1 MLDAARWQFAVDR
14 GGTFTDCIG
23 RDPGSG
29 SLSVVKVPSSDDAPL
44 VGIRLLLGLPP
55 DAPIPPCEVRLGTT
69 LGTNA
74 LLERRGARSAL
85 LLTRGFGDLLELSDQ
100 TRPDLFALEIKRP
113 GPLPEL
119 VLEVHARL
127 DADGEPL
134 ERPDPA
140 QLERELERLRQTG
153 CDSVGIAVLND
164 YRAGLLEADVADL
177 ARRAGFTYVATGHQV
192 APSIGYLARASTVA
206 LDAYLTPL
214 LQRYLERLT
223 AELPDSRLLL
233 MQSSGGLCQRER
245 FRGAASVLSGPAG
258 GAEALAAVA
267 RAAGL
272 RHAVGFDMGGTSTD
286 VTRVEHGELSR
297 VYESQ
302 VGGTHIAAPIV
313 AVHTVAAGGGSV
325 CRFDGERLR
334 VGPESVGAVPGPL
347 CYGRPGPGELSL
359 TDVNLALGRVIA
371 DRFPLPLSLEP
382 ALAALEKLR
391 LEVASAGH
399 DYGALDVAEGLFR
412 IANANMAEAIREV
425 TVARGFDLRE
435 HALVVFGG
443 AGGQHA
449 CALARELGVQ
459 QVLFHPLAGVLSAW
473 GIGISRLRWEG
484 RADAGGRLLSDES
497 LAELAPEFDRL
508 LNEGRAALA
517 RDGADAA
524 KLAPTLTARLRYR
537 GTETELAVPFPS
549 GAAAARAEF
558 EAQFRARFG
567 YLHQSRPLEIA
578 QISVALAEPAAVP
591 TPQPAVAAASALPEP
606 TRRSRLYVDGQWLEN
621 VPVYLRETLT
631 PGAVLTGPA
640 IIAEATG
647 TIVLDPAFSL
657 SANAD
662 GLLRVTQQ
670 ATTDCQLPTANCQL
684 SSPDPVLLEIYANRF
699 MSIAEQMGRT
709 LRQTAMSVN
718 IRERLDFSCAVFDAQ
733 GELIANAPHIPVH
746 LGAMS
751 ESVKAVLRA
760 HADLA
765 PGDLFV
771 TNDPTQGG
779 SHLPDVTVVAPVH
792 DAGGALRFFAA
803 ARGHHA
809 DIGGKTPG
817 SMPAFSHSLAEEGI
831 VLRNVRIGRAGHFD
845 RDHVRDL
852 LSAGPHPA
860 RRVPENLA
868 DLEAQLAAVRTG
880 ASLLLQLADER
891 GVEEV
896 ERYMRFVQDNA
907 ASEVRRAI
915 ASLEPGRHTFSD
927 QLDDGT
933 PLVVTLSVDDAAQRL
948 TVDFSGTGAEHPGN
962 LNAPRAVT
970 LACVLYFL
978 RVLVGKPIPLNS
990 GCLRHVE
997 LVIPERSLL
1006 SPGPH
1011 CAVAGGNVE
1020 TSQRVVDVLFG
1031 AAGLLAG
1038 SQGTMNNLSFGDG
1051 SYGYYETIAG
1061 GAGAG
1066 SGFAG
1071 ASAVHTHMTNTRITD
1086 AEVIERRF
1094 PVRVV
1099 EHAVRRS
1106 SGGVGQTR
1114 GGDGVRRT
1122 LEFRAPAQV
1131 SILSEHRASAP
1142 RGLFGGGPAQPGQ
1155 NLLNGRDLGGAVSLE
1170 VKAGDRLTLLT
1181 PGGGGFGPAALGTTA
1196 RS

>member
-1 MLDAARWQFAVDR
+1 
-14 GGTFTDCIG
+14 
-23 RDPGSG
+23 
-29 SLSVVKVPSSDDAPL
+29 L

-55 DAPIPPCEVRLGTT
+55 DAPIPACEVRLGTT

-85 LLTRGFGDLLELSDQ
+85 LLTRGFGDLLELGDQ

-113 GPLPEL
+113 RPLPEQ
-119 VLEVHARL
+119 VLEVDARL
-127 DADGEPL
+127 DAEGVPL
-134 ERPDPA
+134 ERPAPA
-140 QLERELERLRQTG
+140 QLAHELETLRQAG
-153 CDSVGIAVLND
+153 FDSVGVAVLND
-164 YRAGLLEADVADL
+164 YRAGLLEAEIADV
-177 ARRAGFTYVATGHQV
+177 ARRAGFTYVATSHQV

-214 LQRYLERLT
+214 LQRYLDRLT
-223 AELPDSRLLL
+223 AKLPGSRLLL

-258 GAEALAAVA
+258 GAEALSAVA

-286 VTRVEHGELSR
+286 VTRVEDGALSR

-302 VGGTHIAAPIV
+302 VGGQHIAAPMV

-334 VGPESVGAVPGPL
+334 VGPESVGALPGPL

-359 TDVNLALGRVIA
+359 TDVNLALGRVIP
-371 DRFPLPLSLEP
+371 DRFPLPLSLAP
-382 ALAALEKLR
+382 PLSALERLR
-391 LEVASAGH
+391 LDVAGAGH
-399 DYGALDVAEGLFR
+399 DYSALDVAEGLFR

-449 CALARELGVQ
+449 CALARELGVH

-484 RADAGGRLLSDES
+484 RADAGGVMLTDES
-497 LAELAPEFDRL
+497 LAELAPHFERL
-508 LNEGRAALA
+508 VAEGRTALTA
-517 RDGADAA
+517 DGADPES
-524 KLAPTLTARLRYR
+524 LELTLTARVRYR
-537 GTETELAVPFPS
+537 GTESELPVRYPNS
-549 GAAAARAEF
+549 AAAAQSEF

-567 YLHQSRPLEIA
+567 YLHQDRSLEIA
-578 QISVALAEPAAVP
+578 QLSAALAEPAA
-591 TPQPAVAAASALPEP
+591 PATTSPPAAATGAPPAP
-606 TRRSRLYVDGQWLEN
+606 TRNSRLYYDGHWLEK

-631 PGAVLTGPA
+631 PGVHLQGPA

-647 TIVLDPAFSL
+647 TIVLEPGFSL
-657 SANAD
+657 AAEPD
-662 GLLRVTQQ
+662 GLLRVTPQ
-670 ATTDCQLPTANCQL
+670 AATNCQLPTANCQL

-760 HADLA
+760 HTDLA

-771 TNDPTQGG
+771 TNDPAQGG

-817 SMPAFSHSLAEEGI
+817 SMPAFSRSLAEEGI
-831 VLRNVRIGRAGHFD
+831 VLRNVRIGRAGNFD
-845 RDHVRDL
+845 REQVRGL
-852 LSAGPHPA
+852 LAAGPHPA
-860 RRVPENLA
+860 RRVAENLA

-880 ASLLLQLADER
+880 ASLLLELADER
-891 GVEEV
+891 GVEQV

-915 ASLEPGRHTFSD
+915 ARLEPGRHTFSD
-927 QLDDGT
+927 HLDDGT
-933 PLVVTLSVDDAAQRL
+933 PLVVTLTVDAPAQRL

-997 LVIPERSLL
+997 LIIPERSLL

-1020 TSQRVVDVLFG
+1020 TSQRVVDALLG
-1031 AAGLLAG
+1031 AAGLLAA
-1038 SQGTMNNLSFGDG
+1038 SQGTMNNLSFGDAN
-1051 SYGYYETIAG
+1051 YGYYETIAG

-1099 EHAVRRS
+1099 EHAVRRA

-1122 LEFRAPAQV
+1122 LEFLAPAQV

-1142 RGLFGGGPAQPGQ
+1142 RGLFGGGPAQRGQ
-1155 NLLNGRDLGGAVSLE
+1155 NLLNGRELGGAVSLD
-1170 VKAGDRLTLLT
+1170 VNAGDRLTLLT
-1181 PGGGGFGPAALGTTA
+1181 PGGGGFGP
-1196 RS
+1196 